1 MENTSLTFGG
11 LKGYSAGKT
20 ISILKAP
27 LLYGGLSWKGETN
40 SLKITLNSE
49 FQHWQ
54 FCSKTTANQQ
64 VTTNEIKR
72 CLERKTRQTL
82 FKYNG

>member
-27 LLYGGLSWKGETN
+27 LLYGGLSWKGELTN
-40 SLKITLNSE
+40 SLTITFNSE

-54 FCSKTTANQQ
+54 FCIKTTTNQQ
-64 VTTNEIKR
+64 VTTNEIK
-72 CLERKTRQTL
+72 TL
-82 FKYNG
+82 FRKKNKTDLAQV

>member
-27 LLYGGLSWKGETN
+27 LLYGGLSWKEETN

-54 FCSKTTANQQ
+54 FCINTTVNQQ
-64 VTTNEIKR
+64 VTTNEIK
-72 CLERKTRQTL
+72 TL
-82 FKYNG
+82 FRKKN

>member
-64 VTTNEIKR
+64 VTTNEIK
-72 CLERKTRQTL
+72 TL
-82 FKYNG
+82 FRKKNKTDLVQV